1 MKQLLNFG
9 LERLP
14 KIELGRGR

>member
-14 KIELGRGR
+14 KVELGRGR